1 MRLLL
6 DTHIAIWW
14 LAGSARLGVRSRELI
29 QENDCAVSATSLI
42 ETRFLALAG
51 RAQIP
56 DMTVIIEHLEQD
68 GIALIP
74 LAANHIAEGVRFENS
89 HAGIYDRMLLGTA
102 ASENRS
108 LLTRDAALLALA
120 KKARLGFV
128 VEG

>member
-14 LAGSARLGVRSRELI
+14 LAGSARLGKEARKLI
-29 QENDCAVSATSLI
+29 EGGDCAVSTASLI
-42 ETRFLALAG
+42 ETRFLSLAG
-51 RAQIP
+51 KAEIP
-56 DMTVIIEHLEQD
+56 EVPVIVRHLEQD
-68 GIALIP
+68 GIALLP
-74 LAANHIAEGVRFENS
+74 LMASHIAESTRFENS
-89 HAGIYDRMLLGTA
+89 HTDIYDRMLLGA
-102 ASENRS
+102 AAVENRA

>member
-14 LAGSARLGVRSRELI
+14 LAGSPRLGTRSRVLI
-29 QENDCAVSATSLI
+29 QDSDCAVSAATLI

-51 RAQIP
+51 RAEIP
-56 DMTVIIEHLEQD
+56 DASVIVRHLEQD

-74 LAANHIAEGVRFENS
+74 LAASHIAESARFENS
-89 HAGIYDRMLLGTA
+89 HADIYDRMLLGTA
-102 ASENRS
+102 AIENRA

-128 VEG
+128 AEG